1 MQRSGP
7 LEDKAMLTIYHAP
20 GTRSMRVIWLCHELG
35 LPIEIET
42 IPFTAD
48 FRASPE
54 WRQKSPTGKV
64 PAMQDGALV
73 MFESGAMVDYILDRY
88 GEGRLRPQ
96 PGSHADAIYR
106 QWCWFAEATLARPI
120 GDVAQH
126 TRVRAPEDRIP
137 EVADDARQRALAFL
151 QVVDQ
156 SLAQTDYLLPEG
168 FTAADIMMGY
178 SLMLGERLG
187 VWDAHLTHLVAYYE
201 RLKTRPGFQVA
212 ATV

>member
-1 MQRSGP
+1 
-7 LEDKAMLTIYHAP
+7 MLTIYHAP

-42 IPFTAD
+42 IPVTAD

-64 PAMQDGALV
+64 PAMQDDALI

-88 GEGRLRPQ
+88 GQGRLRPQ

-126 TRVRAPEDRIP
+126 TRVRAPEDRVP
-137 EVADDARQRALAFL
+137 AVADDARQRALAFL
-151 QVVDQ
+151 QVLDQ

-168 FTAADIMMGY
+168 FTAADVMMGY

-187 VWDAHLTHLVAYYE
+187 VWDEHLTYLVAYYE
-201 RLKTRPGFQVA
+201 RLKARPGFQVA
-212 ATV
+212 VTA

>member
-1 MQRSGP
+1 
-7 LEDKAMLTIYHAP
+7 
-20 GTRSMRVIWLCHELG
+20 MRVIWLCHELA
-35 LPIEIET
+35 LPIQVET

-48 FRASPE
+48 FRASAE
-54 WRQKSPTGKV
+54 WRKKSPTGKV
-64 PAMQDGALV
+64 PAMQDDELV

-88 GEGRLRPQ
+88 GEGRLRPS

-137 EVADDARQRALAFL
+137 AVAEDGRTRALGFL

-156 SLAQTDYLLPEG
+156 SLGASDYLLPEG

-178 SLMLGERLG
+178 SLMLGERMG
-187 VWDAHLTHLVAYYE
+187 VWDDGFEHLAAYFD
-201 RLKTRPGFQVA
+201 RLKARPGFEA
-212 ATV
+212 AVSL